1 VEVKTG
7 MEMQGDQLLEEKDL
21 VKVIE
26 TMKANDSKMKIVK
39 ENPVR

>member
-1 VEVKTG
+1 
-7 MEMQGDQLLEEKDL
+7 MEMQGDQLLEEKKL
-21 VKVIE
+21 VKVIG

>member
-1 VEVKTG
+1 